1 MDTQEFKALAESGQL
16 TIGQALDAVMTTSKS
31 AGPPQIK
38 NAIAAGK
45 MGEGITLDTPLK
57 EAFFSD
63 EFRRSIDQSA
73 AGGPN
78 YYKSFTTF
86 ETQLEGKYTLAGVN
100 YLDATGLTKNLGG
113 EGGLLKKGQLTG
125 GQSRRQQPMQG
136 LILSRDLDQ
145 AYADGFQ
152 AMAQI
157 NTKTGNPNVDLETRR
172 FIWFHKHTVARV
184 RTMLGYT
191 DKGRVFPPLTLN
203 DIVIGE
209 DPNTGEK
216 TFKIK
221 GSDRVNKKR
230 LPVTYRG
237 AMAAFLIDQY
247 EMAMARSGGK
257 KLSEIKLFD
266 TTVNK
271 VDSAHNRYIRPIV
284 EERFPTAVPRD
295 SKGNLAYSTT
305 AVRSAIQEQL
315 ISEFGVNPQLKEDFV
330 GHETSDAYLA
340 SGASREG
347 THIGE
352 VSESLIRQNA
362 KNIEGVTSVNGLVG
376 ASNMLYDEKDA
387 INSFTSKGST
397 SFSALET
404 DYRGQKLGADD
415 GRKLTDE
422 EIDAIRAKA
431 EQSAAASRLQ
441 AAEDT
446 AKAIDIEAGIDLEQ
460 ARLAEQKKE
469 ELKGIR
475 QEVQKENKEKK
486 LSSNM
491 DFLRNNINKFKPIA
505 KVIAPPVGYGLAAIS
520 ADQTRSAV
528 VNSALADQARRLGIP
543 EGAIQTAGAVAGA
556 TEFLPVT
563 PTDVIGV
570 AKSIPTEPSMM
581 QEARMRQ
588 ESRQFDFGDEFGN
601 IDPDTGQSIPTAS
614 PQTNGDIPNITITLD
629 DLPENRQQPYLEAMG
644 FAQRRNEARAAA
656 MKGEE
661 TPLSQ
666 SFLYGGIVR

>member
-16 TIGQALDAVMTTSKS
+16 TIGQALDTVMTTSKS

-38 NAIAAGK
+38 SAIAAGK
-45 MGEGITLDTPLK
+45 MGKGITLDTPLK

-125 GQSRRQQPMQG
+125 GQSRRQQPMEG
-136 LILSRDLDQ
+136 LILSKDLDQ

-237 AMAAFLIDQY
+237 SMAAFLIDQY
-247 EMAMARSGGK
+247 EIATARSAGK
-257 KLSEIKLFD
+257 KLSEIKLFG
-266 TTVNK
+266 TTVDK
-271 VDSAHNRYIRPIV
+271 VDSAHNRYIRPLV
-284 EERFPTAVPRD
+284 EKRFPTAVPRD
-295 SKGNLAYSTT
+295 RKGNLAYSTT

-315 ISEFGVNPQLKEDFV
+315 VSEFEVNPQLKEDFV
-330 GHETSDAYLA
+330 GHEKADAYLA

-387 INSFTSKGST
+387 INSFTSEGST

-404 DYRGQKLGADD
+404 NYRGQKLGADD
-415 GRKLTDE
+415 GRKLTAE
-422 EIDAIRAKA
+422 EIDAIKAKA

-446 AKAIDIEAGIDLEQ
+446 KAAIDIEAGIDLEK
-460 ARLAEQKKE
+460 ATLAEQKKQD
-469 ELKGIR
+469 LKGIR
-475 QEVQKENKEKK
+475 QQVQKQNEEKK

-491 DFLRNNINKFKPIA
+491 DFLMRNIDKYKGAIVGGLATAAGVIGNLPGVARAGKLIEAGLETAGFVGSAQEGASTREQMMRMGMPSPVATTIGAA
-505 KVIAPPVGYGLAAIS
+505 KTAADFLNPASILPPQSVVADPFSIRPADRATSEIPEVQAESLTAPVEIPDPVPSAPPMAA
-520 ADQTRSAV
+520 Q
-528 VNSALADQARRLGIP
+528 
-543 EGAIQTAGAVAGA
+543 
-556 TEFLPVT
+556 
-563 PTDVIGV
+563 
-570 AKSIPTEPSMM
+570 
-581 QEARMRQ
+581 
-588 ESRQFDFGDEFGN
+588 
-601 IDPDTGQSIPTAS
+601 
-614 PQTNGDIPNITITLD
+614 
-629 DLPENRQQPYLEAMG
+629 G
-644 FAQRRNEARAAA
+644 FAQRRNDARAAA
-656 MKGEE
+656 MRGEV
-661 TPLSQ
+661 TPLAQ

>member
-1 MDTQEFKALAESGQL
+1 
-16 TIGQALDAVMTTSKS
+16 
-31 AGPPQIK
+31 
-38 NAIAAGK
+38 
-45 MGEGITLDTPLK
+45 
-57 EAFFSD
+57 
-63 EFRRSIDQSA
+63 
-73 AGGPN
+73 
-78 YYKSFTTF
+78 
-86 ETQLEGKYTLAGVN
+86 
-100 YLDATGLTKNLGG
+100 
-113 EGGLLKKGQLTG
+113 
-125 GQSRRQQPMQG
+125 
-136 LILSRDLDQ
+136 
-145 AYADGFQ
+145 
-152 AMAQI
+152 
-157 NTKTGNPNVDLETRR
+157 
-172 FIWFHKHTVARV
+172 
-184 RTMLGYT
+184 MLGYT

-247 EMAMARSGGK
+247 EIATARSAGK

-271 VDSAHNRYIRPIV
+271 VDNAHNRYIRPLV
-284 EERFPTAVPRD
+284 EKRFPTAVPRD
-295 SKGNLAYSTT
+295 RKGNLAYSTT

-315 ISEFGVNPQLKEDFV
+315 ISEFEVNPQLKEDFV
-330 GHETSDAYLA
+330 GHEQADAYLA

-376 ASNMLYDEKDA
+376 ASNMLYDEKDV

-397 SFSALET
+397 SFPQLEI

-422 EIDAIRAKA
+422 EIDAIKAKSQ
-431 EQSAAASRLQ
+431 QSAAASRLQ

-491 DFLRNNINKFKPIA
+491 DFLMRNIDKYKGLI
-505 KVIAPPVGYGLAAIS
+505 VGGVTTGLAALTAFPPTRAAAQTAQLGLEAVGLIGDTQEGAS
-520 ADQTRSAV
+520 VREQMLQMGMPSTAATAIGAAKTASNILNPASILPPQSPVADPFSIRP
-528 VNSALADQARRLGIP
+528 ADRAASEIP
-543 EGAIQTAGAVAGA
+543 EVQT
-556 TEFLPVT
+556 ESLPAPVE
-563 PTDVIGV
+563 
-570 AKSIPTEPSMM
+570 IPDPVPSAPPMAA
-581 QEARMRQ
+581 Q
-588 ESRQFDFGDEFGN
+588 
-601 IDPDTGQSIPTAS
+601 
-614 PQTNGDIPNITITLD
+614 
-629 DLPENRQQPYLEAMG
+629 G
-644 FAQRRNEARAAA
+644 FAQRRNDARAAA
-656 MKGEE
+656 MRGEV
-661 TPLSQ
+661 TPLAQ

>member
-16 TIGQALDAVMTTSKS
+16 TIGQALDTVMTTSKS

-38 NAIAAGK
+38 SAIAAGK

-247 EMAMARSGGK
+247 EIATARSAGK

-271 VDSAHNRYIRPIV
+271 VDNAHNRYIRPLV
-284 EERFPTAVPRD
+284 EKRFPTAVPRD
-295 SKGNLAYSTT
+295 RKGNLAYSTT

-315 ISEFGVNPQLKEDFV
+315 ISEFGINPQLKEDFV
-330 GHETSDAYLA
+330 GHEQADAYLA

-376 ASNMLYDEKDA
+376 ASNMLYDEKDV
-387 INSFTSKGST
+387 INSFTSEGST
-397 SFSALET
+397 SFPQLET

-415 GRKLTDE
+415 GRKLTTE
-422 EIDAIRAKA
+422 EIDSIRAKA

-475 QEVQKENKEKK
+475 QEVQKENKQKK

-491 DFLRNNINKFKPIA
+491 DFLRNNINKFRSFAAPALAALQAVPSGPFDLASLFLTDKE
-505 KVIAPPVGYGLAAIS
+505 KVDEAEEIGRQTTADLFGIPREPGERVGATRPLAGTVTAIGGGVAATAEAIGQSLLDKSLVAEGEFFPSDSLEERSQRLMRNFTRPFPGRNRLNLPPV
-520 ADQTRSAV
+520 
-528 VNSALADQARRLGIP
+528 P
-543 EGAIQTAGAVAGA
+543 EAKPQGSMLEAGDA
-556 TEFLPVT
+556 
-563 PTDVIGV
+563 
-570 AKSIPTEPSMM
+570 PSKV
-581 QEARMRQ
+581 QEAEDRAR
-588 ESRQFDFGDEFGN
+588 S
-601 IDPDTGQSIPTAS
+601 GQPTS
-614 PQTNGDIPNITITLD
+614 MLDIQPLTI
-629 DLPENRQQPYLEAMG
+629 
-644 FAQRRNEARAAA
+644 
-656 MKGEE
+656 
-661 TPLSQ
+661 
-666 SFLYGGIVR
+666 

>member
-16 TIGQALDAVMTTSKS
+16 TIGQALDTVMTTSKS

-38 NAIAAGK
+38 SAIAAGK

-136 LILSRDLDQ
+136 LILSKDLDQ

-247 EMAMARSGGK
+247 EIAMSRSAGK

-266 TTVNK
+266 TTVKK
-271 VDSAHNRYIRPIV
+271 VDNAHNRYIRPLV
-284 EERFPTAVPRD
+284 EKRFPTAVPRD

-305 AVRSAIQEQL
+305 AVRSAVQEQL
-315 ISEFGVNPQLKEDFV
+315 ISEFQVNPQLKEDFV

-376 ASNMLYDEKDA
+376 ASNMLYDEKDV
-387 INSFTSKGST
+387 INSFTSEGST

-404 DYRGQKLGADD
+404 DYRGQKLGVDD
-415 GRKLTDE
+415 GRKLTTE

-446 AKAIDIEAGIDLEQ
+446 AKAIDIEAGIDLGQ
-460 ARLAEQKKE
+460 ARVAEQKKQ

-475 QEVQKENKEKK
+475 QEVQKENKQKK
-486 LSSNM
+486 LSGNM
-491 DFLRNNINKFKPIA
+491 DFLMRNVDKYKGLIVGGVTAGLTALTAFPPTRAAAQTAQLGLEAVGLIGDTQEGASVREQMLQMGMPSTTATTIGAAKTASNILNPASILPPQPAVADPFSPRPVDRAAAEIPEVTANVQRSEQTEPLPAPVKIPDP
-505 KVIAPPVGYGLAAIS
+505 VPSAPPMAA
-520 ADQTRSAV
+520 Q
-528 VNSALADQARRLGIP
+528 
-543 EGAIQTAGAVAGA
+543 
-556 TEFLPVT
+556 
-563 PTDVIGV
+563 
-570 AKSIPTEPSMM
+570 
-581 QEARMRQ
+581 
-588 ESRQFDFGDEFGN
+588 
-601 IDPDTGQSIPTAS
+601 
-614 PQTNGDIPNITITLD
+614 
-629 DLPENRQQPYLEAMG
+629 G
-644 FAQRRNEARAAA
+644 FAQRRNDARSAA
-656 MKGEE
+656 MRGEV
-661 TPLSQ
+661 TPLAQ